1 MYKKLP
7 VLIGLL
13 GCLLLPLSAVAD
25 EFLEGKYVPIKPA
38 QATQTGDK
46 IEVVEVFWY
55 GCPHC
60 YSFEPFLEDWHKN
73 LPEDVE
79 LVRLPGALSQSWIPH
94 AKAYYTAEKLGVVEQ
109 LHRPLFDAIHKEK
122 KQLFTDK
129 QLIDFFVS
137 QGVAANDVN
146 KVYNSPEIDAK
157 VRQSYFLA
165 RDYKLTGVP
174 SIVINGKY
182 LTSSTHAGSFENLI
196 KVMTGLIEKER
207 QAARN

>member
-1 MYKKLP
+1 MYKKISAIL
-7 VLIGLL
+7 GLMA
-13 GCLLLPLSAVAD
+13 CLLLPLSPAAD
-25 EFLEGKYVPIKPA
+25 EFLEGKYVTIKPA

-73 LPEDVE
+73 LPDDVA
-79 LVRLPGALSQSWIPH
+79 LIRLPGALAQNWIPH
-94 AKAYYTAEKLGVVEQ
+94 AKAYYTAEKLGIVEKM
-109 LHRPLFDAIHKEK
+109 HRPLFDAIHKER

-129 QLIDFFVS
+129 QLIDYLATH
-137 QGVAANDVN
+137 GVAASEVN

-182 LTSSTHAGSFENLI
+182 LISTTHAGSFENVI
-196 KVMTGLIEKER
+196 KVMDGLIEQER
-207 QAARN
+207 QAKQ

>member
-7 VLIGLL
+7 ALLSLL
-13 GCLLLPLSAVAD
+13 GCLLIPLSLTAD
-25 EFLEGKYVPIKPA
+25 ESIEGKYVAIKPA
-38 QATQTGDK
+38 QPTQTGDK

-60 YSFEPFLEDWHKN
+60 YSFEPFLDEWHKN
-73 LPEDVE
+73 LADDVE
-79 LVRLPGALSQSWIPH
+79 LVRLPGALNQSWIPH
-94 AKAYYTAEKLGVVEQ
+94 AKAYYTAEKLGVVDKM
-109 LHRPLFDAIHKEK
+109 HRPLFDAIHKEK
-122 KQLFTDK
+122 RALFNDK
-129 QLIDFFVS
+129 QLIDFIAG
-137 QGVAANDVN
+137 QGVPVN
-146 KVYNSPEIDAK
+146 EVSRVYNSAEIDAK

-196 KVMTGLIEKER
+196 KVMGALIEKER
-207 QAARN
+207 QEARQ

>member
-1 MYKKLP
+1 MSKKLP
-7 VLIGLL
+7 VLFSLL
-13 GCLLLPLSAVAD
+13 ACLLLSPATMAN
-25 EFLEGKYVPIKPA
+25 EHLEGKYVPIKPA

-60 YSFEPFLEDWHKN
+60 YSFEPYLEEWHKN
-73 LPEDVE
+73 IPDDVE
-79 LVRLPGALSQSWIPH
+79 LIRLPGALSQSWIPH
-94 AKAYYTAEKLGVVEQ
+94 AKAYYTAEKLGIVDQ
-109 LHRPLFDAIHKEK
+109 IHRPLFDAIHKEK
-122 KQLFTDK
+122 KRLFNDD

-137 QGVAANDVN
+137 QGVPADEVN
-146 KVYNSPEIDAK
+146 RVYNSPEIDAK

-182 LTSSTHAGSFENLI
+182 LTSSSHAGSFENLI

-207 QAARN
+207 QATR